1 MYSQPTGRSEG
12 SFARIAFARTA
23 RGSLG
28 SGKQAQGGAVSLE
41 ETVRQLADKQ
51 AIVELNHR
59 LCNLIDSFELDRM
72 VAEVFAVDASDDHGE
87 GPVVGHEAIRAWYA
101 DSTANVAAVSH
112 NICNAIV
119 ELDGDRAR
127 MRSNVIVWSW
137 MLATAER
144 GPLRA
149 ADYGL
154 SLNYLDELTRYGEGW
169 RIDRRVLVSHTSKA
183 GTASVVTVG
192 VLPETQK
199 GIHALARREPPAVS
213 PRRARG

>member
-1 MYSQPTGRSEG
+1 MSP
-12 SFARIAFARTA
+12 
-23 RGSLG
+23 
-28 SGKQAQGGAVSLE
+28 E

-59 LCNLIDSFELDRM
+59 LCHLIDSFQLDRM
-72 VAEVFAVDASDDHGE
+72 VEEVFAVDACDDHGE
-87 GPVVGHEAIRAWYA
+87 GPVRGRDAIRAWYEG
-101 DSTANVAAVSH
+101 STANVASVSH

-119 ELDGDRAR
+119 ELDGDRAS

-137 MLATAER
+137 MLSSADR

-154 SLNYLDELTRYGEGW
+154 SLNYLDELTRYEEGW
-169 RIDRRVLVSHTSKA
+169 RIDSRVLVSHVSKA

-192 VLPETQK
+192 ELPQTQK
-199 GIHALARREPPAVS
+199 GIHALARREPPGVS
-213 PRRARG
+213 PPRAPGS